1 MDIAAAQR
9 ELGKLGR
16 VDRVLLKVPAES
28 SLEEWQSRIGKTLP
42 AGIQI
47 KLEGSGTAENRRMLG
62 AFRWNLRILSY
73 IALVVGTFL
82 IYNTISVSVVRRRPE
97 IGIVRA
103 LGASRRAV
111 LLAFLGEAV
120 CFGVLGAL
128 LALPLGRAMASGA
141 VRLLSATVESLY
153 VSSRPGALSLS
164 VWSVALALGSGIV
177 LAVVSALSPAREAS
191 LVSPVEAM
199 ARGRREYVAR
209 VQKGRDLLIALALGI
224 TGALASRLPAVAG
237 KPLFG
242 YLSAILLIG
251 ASVFATPALV
261 DLVSRTSS
269 KLLARVFGVEALL
282 AARSLAGS
290 LRRTSV
296 LVGALA
302 TAVAMMTS
310 VAIMVGSF
318 RQTVLVWMNDQLPAD
333 LYLRPAGDDAADR
346 HPTIAPEFANELLRL
361 PEVAAVDRYRAY
373 EISYRN
379 SPVTLAGA
387 DLRVMRDFHDSD
399 FLSGTAP
406 SIVLAQLQGA
416 DTAIVSEPFS
426 NKYQVRRGQ
435 EISLPMGARIV
446 ALHVVDVYYDYA
458 SERGVIL
465 ISRATLLRYLPDPAP
480 SNLAV

>member
-1 MDIAAAQR
+1 MQH
-9 ELGKLGR
+9 
-16 VDRVLLKVPAES
+16 
-28 SLEEWQSRIGKTLP
+28 T
-42 AGIQI
+42 
-47 KLEGSGTAENRRMLG
+47 
-62 AFRWNLRILSY
+62 
-73 IALVVGTFL
+73 
-82 IYNTISVSVVRRRPE
+82 
-97 IGIVRA
+97 
-103 LGASRRAV
+103 
-111 LLAFLGEAV
+111 
-120 CFGVLGAL
+120 
-128 LALPLGRAMASGA
+128 
-141 VRLLSATVESLY
+141 TV
-153 VSSRPGALSLS
+153 
-164 VWSVALALGSGIV
+164 
-177 LAVVSALSPAREAS
+177 
-191 LVSPVEAM
+191 
-199 ARGRREYVAR
+199 
-209 VQKGRDLLIALALGI
+209 K
-224 TGALASRLPAVAG
+224 
-237 KPLFG
+237 F
-242 YLSAILLIG
+242 
-251 ASVFATPALV
+251 
-261 DLVSRTSS
+261 SS

-446 ALHVVDVYYDYA
+446 ALHVVDV
-458 SERGVIL
+458 
-465 ISRATLLRYLPDPAP
+465 
-480 SNLAV
+480 